1 MIHAAMLLFVAVPS
15 EMPASTAAM
24 PAKTA
29 SKSCR
34 EMLLSSSRL
43 GMIKICKTRAEWRRW
58 ESCHGSV
65 TRYCTPKKKEAAL
78 LSSWK
83 SDRIVCKDIKETG
96 SRLSVQRVCSS
107 AREWRL
113 AEEEAQKVLMDR
125 QTRSMLTGG
134 SEEVSL
140 APPR

>member
-1 MIHAAMLLFVAVPS
+1 MIGTALLLMLSSPTEIDTKVQ
-15 EMPASTAAM
+15 

-34 EMLLSSSRL
+34 EMLMSSSRL
-43 GMIKICKTRAEWRRW
+43 GLIKVCKTRAEWRRW
-58 ESCHGSV
+58 EACHGSV
-65 TRYCTPKKKEAAL
+65 TRYCTPKKKEDAL
-78 LSSWK
+78 LSQWR
-83 SDRIVCKDIKETG
+83 SDRMVCKDIKETG
-96 SRLSVQRVCSS
+96 SRIRVQRVCST

-125 QTRSMLTGG
+125 QSRSSLTGG
-134 SEEVSL
+134 SEELSV

>member
-1 MIHAAMLLFVAVPS
+1 MIGTALLLMLSSPTEIATKVQ
-15 EMPASTAAM
+15 

-34 EMLLSSSRL
+34 EMLMSSSRL
-43 GMIKICKTRAEWRRW
+43 GLIKVCKTRAEWRRW
-58 ESCHGSV
+58 EACHGSV
-65 TRYCTPKKKEAAL
+65 TRYCTPKKKEDAL
-78 LSSWK
+78 LSQWR

-96 SRLSVQRVCSS
+96 SRIRVQRVCST

-125 QTRSMLTGG
+125 QSRSSLTGG
-134 SEEVSL
+134 SEELSV